1 MLFVDTQCNVARN
14 EYLAQLKPNIARKVQ
29 EYLDVKLKHKCMNPG
44 DCLFITVLI
53 EDFKFEEVALLC
65 INVW

>member
-29 EYLDVKLKHKCMNPG
+29 EYLDVELKHKCMNPG

-53 EDFKFEEVALLC
+53 ERF
-65 INVW
+65 

>member
-14 EYLAQLKPNIARKVQ
+14 EYLARKVQ
-29 EYLDVKLKHKCMNPG
+29 EYLDVELKHKCMNPG